1 MQKQKRNQMQIEERR
16 LIIGLLIPCIA
27 VLLFLVIFPLV
38 YNLWLSLHRWN
49 LTVREEQRFIG
60 LANYFKI
67 LFKDGHFWHSLLTT
81 FIFGGTALAAEC
93 ILGMSIALFLNRD
106 FTGRKFIQTCMILP
120 MVATPVAISY
130 VWRIMYNPDFGII
143 NYILQTIGLP
153 IWKGIF
159 GARTAMASIVI
170 VDVWQWTP
178 FLTMI
183 FLSGLLALPKEPL
196 EAADIDGAS
205 KIQKFRLVTL
215 PLIRNLVIIGLILRG
230 IDLFK
235 TFDIIYSLTR
245 GGPGTITETLNIYI
259 FNEAF
264 THMEVGYSSALSIVA
279 IIIASVILIRVV
291 KTAKLA

>member
-1 MQKQKRNQMQIEERR
+1 MQKRNQMQIEERR

-27 VLLFLVIFPLV
+27 VLLFLVVFPLV

-81 FIFGGTALAAEC
+81 FIFGGMALAAEC
-93 ILGMSIALFLNRD
+93 VLGMLIALFLNRD
-106 FTGRKFIQTCMILP
+106 FVGRKFIQTCMILP

-196 EAADIDGAS
+196 EAADIDGAT
-205 KIQKFRLVTL
+205 KIQKFRFVTL

-235 TFDIIYSLTR
+235 TFDIIYSLTQ

-259 FNEAF
+259 FNSAF

-279 IIIASVILIRVV
+279 IIIASVILVRVV
-291 KTAKLA
+291 KAAKLA